1 MKKIYIEEQ
10 YKKEYKM
17 NNKKKE
23 NESNTSDEIIK
34 MIAQTLE
41 IDPKD
46 IKEIF

>member
-1 MKKIYIEEQ
+1 MKKKYIEEQ

-17 NNKKKE
+17 NKKKE

>member
-1 MKKIYIEEQ
+1 MKSKYIEEQ

-17 NNKKKE
+17 NKKKE
-23 NESNTSDEIIK
+23 NENNTSDEIIK